1 MNWNALGAVGEIVGA
16 VAVVVSLVYLA
27 IQIRFSARTAR
38 SEAVR
43 TAIKEH
49 QGYALLHLQPEIAS
63 LFRRGLH
70 SFKDLDADE
79 KVQFNAYWVTQISS
93 HMAIRDLHDSGDLP
107 DSEFEIYQHDIVC
120 CLLCPGLREWW
131 SQVSHSWFGWAEYI
145 ETLINDWQGKTK
157 PYTETFPHLS
167 QP

>member
-1 MNWNALGAVGEIVGA
+1 MNWDALGAIGEIVGA
-16 VAVVVSLVYLA
+16 GAVVISLVYLA
-27 IQIRFSARTAR
+27 SQIRFSARTAK

-70 SFKDLDADE
+70 SFEKLNAVE
-79 KVQFNAYWVTQISS
+79 KVQFKAYWMTQISS
-93 HMAIRDLHDSGDLP
+93 HMAIRNLHDSGDLR
-107 DSEFEIYQHDIVC
+107 DSEFEIYQNDIVC

-131 SQVSHSWFGWAEYI
+131 AQVSHSYLGWAEYL
-145 ETLINDWQGKTK
+145 EPLLENAQGVKQL
-157 PYTETFPHLS
+157 YTESFPHLS